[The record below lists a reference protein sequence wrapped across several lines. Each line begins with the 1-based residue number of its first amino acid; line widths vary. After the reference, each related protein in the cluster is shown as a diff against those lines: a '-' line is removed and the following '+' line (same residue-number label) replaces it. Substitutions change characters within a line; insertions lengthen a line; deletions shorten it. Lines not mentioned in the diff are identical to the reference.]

1 MDAAAQP
8 LTPTFAVDAYR
19 QCPPSTFDVT
29 LEQKEAVARIQLK
42 NIAKRWG
49 ATTVVEPMSL
59 DIADGEFLVL
69 LGPSG
74 CGKTTTMRMVAGLED
89 PSEGEVW
96 IGERCV
102 NQLEP
107 KDRDVAMVFQSYGL
121 YPHMTVAENIGF
133 PLKIRGLPAAQ
144 IEPAVHKAAQQVELM
159 DFLQRRPKELSGGQ
173 RQRVA
178 LARAIVRQPAVFLM
192 DEPLSNLD
200 AKLRVSMRAHIKHL
214 HHTLNVTTIYVTH
227 DQIEAMTLADRVV
240 VMSRARIQ
248 QIGTPQDIYER
259 PANLFVAG
267 FIGSPP
273 MNLLPG
279 SLQGGVFSAPG
290 VRIAGFATGSTSAAA
305 GAAAPAAN
313 VVLGV
318 RPEDLGVVTADDT
331 AAAMAAEVF
340 AFELTGDAT
349 LVTLKLGDLLVTAKA
364 GKFYRSAM
372 GQRVGLR
379 VDAARC
385 HLFDAGTQARIA
397 SGPGA

>member
-1 MDAAAQP
+1 M
-8 LTPTFAVDAYR
+8 
-19 QCPPSTFDVT
+19 
-29 LEQKEAVARIQLK
+29 ARIQLK

-49 ATTVVEPMSL
+49 SSTAVEPMSL

-102 NQLEP
+102 NTLEP

-121 YPHMTVAENIGF
+121 SPNMTVAENIGF
-133 PLKIRGLPAAQ
+133 PLKIRGLPVAQ

-200 AKLRVSMRAHIKHL
+200 AKLRVTMRAHIKHL
-214 HHTLNVTTIYVTH
+214 HHTLSVTTIYVTH

-273 MNLLPG
+273 MNLVPG

-290 VRIAGFATGSTSAAA
+290 VRITGFAAAD
-305 GAAAPAAN
+305 AAN

-318 RPEDLGVVTADDT
+318 RPEDLGVVGAQDST
-331 AAAMAAEVF
+331 AATTAEVF

-349 LVTLKLGDLLVTAKA
+349 LVTIKQDNLLLTAKA
-364 GKFYRSAM
+364 GKDYRSAM
-372 GQRVGLR
+372 GARVGFSA
-379 VDAARC
+379 DAQRC
-385 HLFDAGTQARIA
+385 HLFDGATQARIA
-397 SGPGA
+397 QQGSA

>member
-1 MDAAAQP
+1 
-8 LTPTFAVDAYR
+8 
-19 QCPPSTFDVT
+19 
-29 LEQKEAVARIQLK
+29 
-42 NIAKRWG
+42 
-49 ATTVVEPMSL
+49 
-59 DIADGEFLVL
+59 
-69 LGPSG
+69 
-74 CGKTTTMRMVAGLED
+74 MRMVAGLED

-96 IGERCV
+96 IGDRCV
-102 NQLEP
+102 NRLEP

-121 YPHMTVAENIGF
+121 YPNMTVAENIGF

-144 IEPAVHKAAQQVELM
+144 IGPAVHKAAQQVELM
-159 DFLQRRPKELSGGQ
+159 DYLHRRPKELSGGQ

-200 AKLRVSMRAHIKHL
+200 AKLRVTMRAHIKHL
-214 HHTLNVTTIYVTH
+214 HHSLGVTTIYVTH

-273 MNLLPG
+273 MNLVPG
-279 SLQGGVFSAPG
+279 RLAGGVFTAPG
-290 VRIAGFATGSTSAAA
+290 VRIGGFD
-305 GAAAPAAN
+305 APDFDQ

-318 RPEDLGVVTADDT
+318 RPEDLTVLASEDIGR
-331 AAAMAAEVF
+331 AALAAEVF

-349 LVTLKLGDLLVTAKA
+349 LVTIQLGELMVTAKA
-364 GKFYRSAM
+364 GKSYRSAM
-372 GQRVGLR
+372 GAQAGFM
-379 VDAARC
+379 VDASRC
-385 HLFDAGTQARIA
+385 HLFDARTELRIA
-397 SGPGA
+397 QRAAA

>member
-1 MDAAAQP
+1 M
-8 LTPTFAVDAYR
+8 
-19 QCPPSTFDVT
+19 
-29 LEQKEAVARIQLK
+29 ARIQLK

-49 ATTVVEPMSL
+49 ASTAVEPLSL

-74 CGKTTTMRMVAGLED
+74 CGKTTTMRMVAGLEE
-89 PSEGEVW
+89 PSAGEVW

-121 YPHMTVAENIGF
+121 YPNMTVAENIGF

-144 IEPAVHKAAQQVELM
+144 IMPAVHKAAQQVELM
-159 DFLQRRPKELSGGQ
+159 DYLQRRPKELSGGQ

-178 LARAIVRQPAVFLM
+178 LARAIVRQPTVFLM

-214 HHTLNVTTIYVTH
+214 HHSLGVTTIYVTH

-240 VMSRARIQ
+240 VMSRARVQ
-248 QIGTPQDIYER
+248 QIGSPQDIYER

-273 MNLLPG
+273 MNLVPG

-290 VRIAGFATGSTSAAA
+290 VHIAGFTATDAA
-305 GAAAPAAN
+305 G

-318 RPEDLGVVTADDT
+318 RPEDLVLLAADDT
-331 AAAMAAEVF
+331 TASIAAEVF

-349 LVTLKLGDLLVTAKA
+349 LVTIKQGDLMITAKA
-364 GKFYRSAM
+364 GKDYRSAM
-372 GQRVGLR
+372 GARVGLR
-379 VDAARC
+379 AHADRC
-385 HLFDAGTQARIA
+385 HLFDAVTQARIA
-397 SGPGA
+397 SRTGA

>member
-1 MDAAAQP
+1 M
-8 LTPTFAVDAYR
+8 
-19 QCPPSTFDVT
+19 
-29 LEQKEAVARIQLK
+29 ARIQLK

-49 ATTVVEPMSL
+49 ASTAVEPMSL

-96 IGERCV
+96 IGDRCV

-107 KDRDVAMVFQSYGL
+107 KDSDVAMVFQSYGL
-121 YPHMTVAENIGF
+121 YPNMTVAENIGF

-144 IEPAVHKAAQQVELM
+144 ITPAVHKAAQQVELM
-159 DFLQRRPKELSGGQ
+159 DYLDRRPKELSGGQ

-200 AKLRVSMRAHIKHL
+200 AKLRVTMRAHIKHL
-214 HHTLNVTTIYVTH
+214 HHSLGVTTIYVTH

-290 VRIAGFATGSTSAAA
+290 VRIGGFAAGDAGS
-305 GAAAPAAN
+305 

-318 RPEDLGVVTADDT
+318 RPEDLAVVAADDPT
-331 AAAMAAEVF
+331 AILNAEVF

-349 LVTLKLGDLLVTAKA
+349 LVTVKLGDLMVTAKA
-364 GKFYRSAM
+364 AKDYRCAM
-372 GQRVGLR
+372 GARVGFNA
-379 VDAARC
+379 DAARC
-385 HLFDAGTQARIA
+385 HVFDAGTQARIMSQGRA
-397 SGPGA
+397 